1 MVRDRPE
8 LVLHG
13 CRRCHR
19 HHVVALPDGT
29 SVDPAPIAV
38 ESPCPH
44 DGGRRVWVSLGATAG
59 LLRMNTRNLAAFLA
73 RLEVERERH
82 RRRAVRADAKAA
94 KLRAVVEAEGDGFRV
109 V

>member
-1 MVRDRPE
+1 MVSDRPE

-19 HHVVALPDGT
+19 HHIVSLPDGT
-29 SVDPAPIAV
+29 PVVPAPIAV
-38 ESPCPH
+38 ESPCPR
-44 DGGRRVWVSLGATAG
+44 DDGRRVWVSLGATAG

-82 RRRAVRADAKAA
+82 RRRAVRAGAKAA
-94 KLRAVVEAEGDGFRV
+94 RVRAAVEAEGDGFRLV
-109 V
+109 

>member
-1 MVRDRPE
+1 MVSDRPE

-19 HHVVALPDGT
+19 HHTVALPDGT
-29 SVDPAPIAV
+29 PVEVAV
-38 ESPCPH
+38 EVATPCPK
-44 DGGRRVWVSLGATAG
+44 DDRATVWVSAGATES
-59 LLRMNTRNLAAFLA
+59 LVRMNRRNLANFLK

-94 KLRAVVEAEGDGFRV
+94 KLRAAVEAEGEGFRV